1 MGLLLI
7 DFSKLIIENV
17 KIIQRIAPF
26 GLGNKRPVFRTNN
39 CSIDSKLKFLGK
51 DQQIV
56 KSIIKDNYGIK
67 LSFICF
73 NKKSD
78 LVGLKSPFD
87 ILYNVNLNTFSGKE
101 TIELTIRELFIKK

>member
-1 MGLLLI
+1 M
-7 DFSKLIIENV
+7 
-17 KIIQRIAPF
+17 APF

-39 CSIDSKLKFLGK
+39 CFLDSKLKFLGK

-56 KSIIKDNYGIK
+56 KSIIKDKYGTK

-73 NKKSD
+73 DKKSD